1 MERLCIILVVIAT
14 GGLFVKDILGT
25 EYKFPYMEIQYT
37 ILRKLG
43 RAKRC

>member
-14 GGLFVKDILGT
+14 VSLFVKDILGT
-25 EYKFPYMEIQYT
+25 EYNNFLIWKYNIY

-43 RAKRC
+43 KS